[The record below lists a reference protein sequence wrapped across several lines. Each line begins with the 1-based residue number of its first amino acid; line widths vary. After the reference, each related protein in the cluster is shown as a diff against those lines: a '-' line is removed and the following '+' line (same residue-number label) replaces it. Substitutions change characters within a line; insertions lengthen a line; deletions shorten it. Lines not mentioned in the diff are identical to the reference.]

1 MLIDCITISDKIYL
15 RKIVANL
22 PCCPWFSP
30 QISGRASNSWVE
42 LTVSTLLGDPVLTL
56 ARNTSLHAWLAS
68 ASVVMDGGAIS
79 NDSKSRR
86 KSHTATV

>member
-1 MLIDCITISDKIYL
+1 MLRDCIIGDKIYL
-15 RKIVANL
+15 RKIVADL

-42 LTVSTLLGDPVLTL
+42 LTVLTLLGDPVLTL
-56 ARNTSLHAWLAS
+56 AKNMSLHAWLAS

-86 KSHTATV
+86 KSHTAKV